1 MIMSGN
7 QKQNVFRHD
16 SSTRLNYN
24 HITASAKMHGNT
36 NRMYDHDVH
45 NITLNA
51 CTHNTYTGHRTRPQF
66 WQVRMLKKL
75 VSTEGTDTRMETA
88 EENSSVFSLIQM
100 RWLPSA
106 GACRQ

>member
-36 NRMYDHDVH
+36 NQMYDHDVH

-51 CTHNTYTGHRTRPQF
+51 RTHNTYTGHRTRPQF
-66 WQVRMLKKL
+66 WQVRILKTG
-75 VSTEGTDTRMETA
+75 VNGRYGDTY
-88 EENSSVFSLIQM
+88 
-100 RWLPSA
+100 
-106 GACRQ
+106 GDC